1 MPLLLRVAHVGEIPS
16 GTSRVVKVRGEKVRV
31 AHVGDTWAAFPAED
45 APMTDVVGEAD
56 LAWARQ
62 NAARGYRVVVRGTFV
77 HVALDAGREDAPAA
91 IQANARVP
99 AVTARG

>member
-31 AHVGDTWAAFPAED
+31 AHVGNTWAAFPADD
-45 APMTDVVGEAD
+45 APMADVVGEAD

-62 NAARGYRVVVRGTFV
+62 NAARTYRVVVRGTYV
-77 HVALDAGREDAPAA
+77 HVAVDAAAETAPAA
-91 IQANARVP
+91 IQANARGP
-99 AVTARG
+99 AVTPRG

>member
-1 MPLLLRVAHVGEIPS
+1 MPLLLRVAHVAEIPS

-31 AHVGDTWAAFPAED
+31 AHVGSTWAAFPADD

-77 HVALDAGREDAPAA
+77 HVALDAAPESAPAA
-91 IQANARVP
+91 IQASARAP
-99 AVTARG
+99 EVTARG

>member
-1 MPLLLRVAHVGEIPS
+1 MPLLLRLAHVGEIPS

-31 AHVGDTWAAFPAED
+31 ARVGDTWAAFPADE

-62 NAARGYRVVVRGTFV
+62 NAARGYRVVVRGTYV
-77 HVALDAGREDAPAA
+77 HVAVDAVPESAPAA
-91 IQANARVP
+91 IQANARSP
-99 AVTARG
+99 EFAPRG

>member
-31 AHVGDTWAAFPAED
+31 ARVGDTWAAFPAAD
-45 APMTDVVGEAD
+45 APMADVVGEAD

-62 NAARGYRVVVRGTFV
+62 NAARGYRVVVRGTYV
-77 HVALDAGREDAPAA
+77 HVAVDAAPESAPAA
-91 IQANARVP
+91 IQANARTP
-99 AVTARG
+99 ELTPRG